1 VVRGRRVRRRLTRL
15 VAVPA
20 VVLLVWVLVCFR
32 LLVHP
37 HLDRVVPA
45 DAVVM
50 LGGSSGARLDTAV
63 ALMSAGKAGQLVVS
77 TPSDGSSTRSKQFC
91 AQPHP
96 YPVLC
101 FDPSP
106 STTRGEAE
114 EIRRLALAR
123 QWHTVIVVTSVF
135 HISRARM
142 TIHRCFKG
150 NLLMVAPRHE
160 SISLATW
167 AYQFG
172 YQTAGWVQA
181 QWLRSC

>member
-1 VVRGRRVRRRLTRL
+1 
-15 VAVPA
+15 VAVVFLA
-20 VVLLVWVLVCFR
+20 WVLVCFR

-50 LGGSSGARLDTAV
+50 LGGSSGARLDTAA

-114 EIRRLALAR
+114 EIRRLASTR
-123 QWHTVIVVTSVF
+123 HWRTVIVVTSLF
-135 HISRARM
+135 HVSRARM
-142 TIHRCFKG
+142 TIQRCFKG
-150 NLLMVAPRHE
+150 KLLMVAPRRE
-160 SISLATW
+160 NISLATW
-167 AYQFG
+167 TYQFG
-172 YQTAGWVQA
+172 YQTAGWIQA

>member
-1 VVRGRRVRRRLTRL
+1 VRGSRLRRRLTL
-15 VAVPA
+15 LLGVVAVVFLA
-20 VVLLVWVLVCFR
+20 WVLVCFR

-50 LGGSSGARLDTAV
+50 LGGSSGARLDTAA

-123 QWHTVIVVTSVF
+123 HWHTVIVVTSMF
-135 HISRARM
+135 HVSRARM
-142 TIHRCFKG
+142 TIRRCYRG
-150 NLLMVAPRHE
+150 DLLMVAPPHE
-160 SISLATW
+160 KISPATW

-172 YQTAGWVQA
+172 YQTAGWIQA